1 MINSN
6 ISSDEDITKLLD
18 NMYDIYEECKK
29 IIPKENVFE
38 MPNEVINLT
47 DINIPIELLNKLQM
61 GNLDYKKGI
70 EPVKVNIDSNYIIRV
85 NTLGEQALTFIEYN
99 NNIYILAFGNKNNII
114 DLTFNFINKNKKL
127 INEVIY
133 GETNERKK

>member
-1 MINSN
+1 
-6 ISSDEDITKLLD
+6 
-18 NMYDIYEECKK
+18 
-29 IIPKENVFE
+29 
-38 MPNEVINLT
+38 
-47 DINIPIELLNKLQM
+47 M

-70 EPVKVNIDSNYIIRV
+70 EPVKANIDSNYIIIV

>member
-1 MINSN
+1 M
-6 ISSDEDITKLLD
+6 
-18 NMYDIYEECKK
+18 
-29 IIPKENVFE
+29 
-38 MPNEVINLT
+38 
-47 DINIPIELLNKLQM
+47 
-61 GNLDYKKGI
+61 
-70 EPVKVNIDSNYIIRV
+70 
-85 NTLGEQALTFIEYN
+85 GEQALSFIEYN